1 MHWLLKVM
9 MNEVNTGYSY
19 RSGLIRSDLVVGAGE
34 GGKKKEGYDEELFLP
49 SLVR

>member
-34 GGKKKEGYDEELFLP
+34 GGKKKRDMMKSY
-49 SLVR
+49 SYQA

>member
-34 GGKKKEGYDEELFLP
+34 GKKKEGYDEELFLP